1 MRSTEMVL
9 FAPFLKT
16 SKFLPAYISIY
27 IISLYYSYLI
37 LTPRQVYP
45 RLALLHHDVNQN
57 CLMLP
62 VVLKINAFVT
72 PGGFH

>member
-37 LTPRQVYP
+37 LTPP
-45 RLALLHHDVNQN
+45 SLSALGIVTSRCKPKLPDVTRGIKN
-57 CLMLP
+57 
-62 VVLKINAFVT
+62 
-72 PGGFH
+72 